1 MIQLSPQR
9 SSEIQLIARK
19 LLMDVWVRGTIKYR
33 SQVTIDEI
41 DEWDGR
47 VRDREKISGKKGLR
61 ARWRR

>member
-1 MIQLSPQR
+1 
-9 SSEIQLIARK
+9 
-19 LLMDVWVRGTIKYR
+19 MDVWVRGTIKYR

-47 VRDREKISGKKGLR
+47 VRDREKISGKKDLR